1 MHHIPVEPPAFFHR
15 GPSPLSRLA
24 LLGLLSIA
32 LLFADSR
39 FRYLENVRQV
49 VGIVLYPLQ
58 RAVQLPGEAV
68 AYVGDYFG
76 SKRQLAD
83 DNAHL
88 KQELVAQAPAVHSAA
103 IAEIENARLKAL
115 LDVSRRFPG
124 AAIAVEVLYMGRDPF
139 SQKVFVSKG
148 VDAGVKAGDAVID
161 DQGVVGQVTRAYP
174 MMGEVTLITDRDYA
188 VPVKIERNGVRSIMF
203 GNGTGRAPELRFIA
217 STADVKIGDRLLT
230 SGIDGTYPA
239 GLAVAEVVDV
249 DRNTGQ
255 MFARIT
261 CRPLAGVERSKFLLV
276 LGREAALP
284 ARPEEP
290 AEAETAKKGRKGRRG

>member
-174 MMGEVTLITDRDYA
+174 MMGEVTLIIGPEGGWTDDEIA
-188 VPVKIERNGVRSIMF
+188 LAQAHGCWLERLGAR
-203 GNGTGRAPELRFIA
+203 RLR
-217 STADVKIGDRLLT
+217 
-230 SGIDGTYPA
+230 
-239 GLAVAEVVDV
+239 
-249 DRNTGQ
+249 
-255 MFARIT
+255 
-261 CRPLAGVERSKFLLV
+261 
-276 LGREAALP
+276 
-284 ARPEEP
+284 
-290 AEAETAKKGRKGRRG
+290 AETAALAACAIAGRRYGAL